1 MALTPVD
8 YSVITDD
15 MQTDTV
21 AQEIEPSLTWHL
33 NLETGRIDKQIDGME
48 AIRQYIRKA
57 LITPRNQ
64 YLIYNDEYGEEVSTL
79 IGSNLTQSVQNV
91 ELPRLIE
98 EALLYDDR
106 ISKISDIE
114 VNPYMTDG
122 VHISV
127 TVELVDGEL
136 LQEEVT
142 I

>member
-15 MQTDTV
+15 MQVTTV
-21 AQEIEPSLTWHL
+21 EQAAEPSRTWHL
-33 NLETGRIDKQIDGME
+33 NLETGRIDKQIDGMD
-48 AIRQYIRKA
+48 AIRQYIRKVF
-57 LITPRNQ
+57 ITPRNQ

-114 VNPYMTDG
+114 VNPYTTDG
-122 VHISV
+122 VHITF

-136 LQEEVT
+136 LEEEVT